1 MGRYVTRRL
10 AQAVPLL
17 LIISVLVFGLIHLA
31 PGGPLEMFLANPN
44 VRPEDIERL
53 RIALGLDRP
62 LSEQY
67 LSWLKG
73 FVTGEWGYSFSD
85 GRPVLHRILER
96 VPATLELIASAIVI
110 ALVAALP
117 LGVLGA
123 VRRGSWIDS
132 FTTVVSFAGISLPVF
147 WFGLLLQL
155 LFAVGLGWLPSSGR
169 TSFADGSFPDRFRHL
184 ILPAIVLAAVHAAV
198 WSRFLRSSMAN
209 ALRERFVVA
218 ARARGLSHRAVV
230 WRHALRTALL
240 PLVTVVMLD
249 AAIMVSGAVVTES
262 VFAWPGLGSLFTDA
276 LARRDYTVLMAFLMI
291 TSVAVVTLN
300 LLADVLYRVLDP
312 RVAT

>member
-10 AQAVPLL
+10 IQAVPLL
-17 LIISVLVFGLIHLA
+17 LIVSVLVFGLIHLA

-53 RIALGLDRP
+53 RVALGLDRP

-67 LSWLKG
+67 LTWLKG

-85 GRPVLHRILER
+85 GRPVLDRILER

-123 VRRGSWIDS
+123 VRRGSWIDR

-218 ARARGLSHRAVV
+218 ARARGLGHRAVV

-240 PLVTVVMLD
+240 PLVTVVLLD

-300 LLADVLYRVLDP
+300 LMADVLYRALDP

>member
-10 AQAVPLL
+10 VQAVPLL

-53 RIALGLDRP
+53 RVALGLDRP

-85 GRPVLHRILER
+85 GRPVLDRILER

-117 LGVLGA
+117 LGVMGA
-123 VRRGSWIDS
+123 VRRGSWIDR
-132 FTTVVSFAGISLPVF
+132 FTTVVSFGGISLPVF

-169 TSFADGSFPDRFRHL
+169 TSFADGSFPDRLRHL

-198 WSRFLRSSMAN
+198 WSRFLRSSMSN
-209 ALRERFVVA
+209 ALRERFVLA
-218 ARARGLSHRAVV
+218 ARARGLNHRSVV

-291 TSVAVVTLN
+291 TSVSVVTLN
-300 LLADVLYRVLDP
+300 LMADVLYRALDP
-312 RVAT
+312 RVAA

>member
-1 MGRYVTRRL
+1 MWRYVTRRL
-10 AQAVPLL
+10 VQAVPLL

-53 RIALGLDRP
+53 RVALGLDRP

-117 LGVLGA
+117 LGVMGA

-169 TSFADGSFPDRFRHL
+169 TSFADGSLPDRFRHL

-198 WSRFLRSSMAN
+198 WSRFLRSSMVN

-218 ARARGLSHRAVV
+218 ARARGLGHRAVV

-300 LLADVLYRVLDP
+300 LMADVLYRALDP

>member
-1 MGRYVTRRL
+1 MRWL
-10 AQAVPLL
+10 ATA
-17 LIISVLVFGLIHLA
+17 A
-31 PGGPLEMFLANPN
+31 
-44 VRPEDIERL
+44 
-53 RIALGLDRP
+53 
-62 LSEQY
+62 
-67 LSWLKG
+67 
-73 FVTGEWGYSFSD
+73 
-85 GRPVLHRILER
+85 R
-96 VPATLELIASAIVI
+96 VS
-110 ALVAALP
+110 
-117 LGVLGA
+117 G
-123 VRRGSWIDS
+123 
-132 FTTVVSFAGISLPVF
+132 
-147 WFGLLLQL
+147 GLLNL
-155 LFAVGLGWLPSSGR
+155 R
-169 TSFADGSFPDRFRHL
+169 TPRATS
-184 ILPAIVLAAVHAAV
+184 AAVHAAV

-218 ARARGLSHRAVV
+218 ARGRGLRHRAVV

-300 LLADVLYRVLDP
+300 LMADVLYRALDP